1 MLLCGKKLSSSQ
13 ELVLWITFL
22 SQKYVDKSRRYCSF
36 LCRGYQSGY
45 RFYFLLTEKKSSP
58 KLLNSL
64 KVRIGL
70 TVLIMVIIVVAWLH
84 GDIHSQAPWLYR

>member
-1 MLLCGKKLSSSQ
+1 MWIKFVVT
-13 ELVLWITFL
+13 VLFIAVVISLGT
-22 SQKYVDKSRRYCSF
+22 
-36 LCRGYQSGY
+36 G
-45 RFYFLLTEKKSSP
+45 FYFLLTEKKSSP

-70 TVLIMVIIVVAWLH
+70 TVLIMVIIVAAWLH